1 MDIRKQSLSLNC
13 DQTDSYIISCKECS
27 LNALCLPTAL
37 DEQEVGKL
45 DEIIRRARPLQR
57 NQRIYEIGG
66 DFESIYAVRSGA
78 IKAFSIDENGEEQ
91 VIGFHLP
98 GEIFGLDAIYTNRY
112 VSSAKALE
120 TSAICELPFNQ
131 ITTLSAQLPNLQN
144 HMYRVMSGEIQAD
157 QQLQLLLSK
166 KTAEERIGTFL
177 MNLSIRYSQRKLSPN
192 SFRLPMARTDI
203 GNYLGL
209 AVETVSRVF
218 TRMQNN
224 NILKVDGKEVSI
236 IDQHSLCEIAH
247 NFQRHT

>member
-1 MDIRKQSLSLNC
+1 MDIRKQPLSTDR

-27 LNALCLPTAL
+27 LNALCLPAAL
-37 DEQEVGKL
+37 DETEVGKL
-45 DEIIRRARPLQR
+45 DEIVRRARPLQR
-57 NQRIYEIGG
+57 NQRIYEIG
-66 DFESIYAVRSGA
+66 DEFTSIYAVRSGA

-91 VIGFHLP
+91 VIGFYLP
-98 GEIFGLDAIYTNRY
+98 GEIFGLDAIYSNRQ

-120 TSAICELPFNQ
+120 TSAICELPFDQ
-131 ITTLSAQLPNLQN
+131 VSSLSAEIPNLQN
-144 HMYRVMSGEIQAD
+144 HVYRVMSGEIQAD

-177 MNLSIRYSQRKLSPN
+177 MNLSTRYSQRRLSPN

-224 NILKVDGKEVSI
+224 DILKVDGKEVSI
-236 IDQHSLCEIAH
+236 INQHHLCDIAH
-247 NFQRHT
+247 NFHGHH

>member
-1 MDIRKQSLSLNC
+1 MDIRKQTLSATR
-13 DQTDSYIISCKECS
+13 DQTDSYIVSCKECS
-27 LNALCLPTAL
+27 LNALCLPAAL
-37 DEQEVGKL
+37 EEDEVGKL
-45 DEIIRRARPLQR
+45 EAIVRRARPLQR
-57 NQRIYEIGG
+57 NQRIYEIGEV
-66 DFESIYAVRSGA
+66 FTSIYTVRSGA

-91 VIGFHLP
+91 VIGFYLP
-98 GEIFGLDAIYTNRY
+98 GEIFGLDAIFADQH

-120 TSAICELPFNQ
+120 TSAICELPFDQ
-131 ITTLSAQLPNLQN
+131 ITALSAELPNLQT
-144 HMYRVMSGEIQAD
+144 HMYKVMSGEIQAD

-177 MNLSIRYSQRKLSPN
+177 MNLSARYSQRRLSPN

-236 IDQHSLCEIAH
+236 IDQHRLCEIAH
-247 NFQRHT
+247 NFQRYN

>member
-1 MDIRKQSLSLNC
+1 MDIRKQSLSVNR
-13 DQTDSYIISCKECS
+13 DQTDSYVISCKECS
-27 LNALCLPTAL
+27 LNALCLPAAL
-37 DEQEVGKL
+37 DEGEVGRL
-45 DEIIRRARPLQR
+45 DELVKRARPLQR
-57 NQRIYEIGG
+57 NQRIYEIGEQ
-66 DFESIYAVRSGA
+66 FASIYAVRSGA

-91 VIGFHLP
+91 LIGFYLP
-98 GEIFGLDAIYTNRY
+98 GELFGFDDIYSDQHVN
-112 VSSAKALE
+112 SAKALE

-131 ITTLSAQLPNLQN
+131 IATLSAQLPNLQN

-177 MNLSIRYSQRKLSPN
+177 MNLSIRYHQRRLSPN

-218 TRMQNN
+218 TRMQKND
-224 NILKVDGKEVSI
+224 ILKVDGKEVSI
-236 IDQHSLCEIAH
+236 IDQHSLCGIAH
-247 NFQRHT
+247 NFQQTD